1 MHARH
6 PQPSS
11 KRYGSPIC
19 LGSWHHQLG
28 TKRWLP
34 AIIGVLVE
42 QDEDLHGE
50 LMSRSNSEIDLVALD
65 ETTQRLRLVAALA
78 ADLAR

>member
-1 MHARH
+1 
-6 PQPSS
+6 
-11 KRYGSPIC
+11 
-19 LGSWHHQLG
+19 
-28 TKRWLP
+28 
-34 AIIGVLVE
+34 VE

-50 LMSRSNSEIDLVALD
+50 LMSHSNSEIDLVALD